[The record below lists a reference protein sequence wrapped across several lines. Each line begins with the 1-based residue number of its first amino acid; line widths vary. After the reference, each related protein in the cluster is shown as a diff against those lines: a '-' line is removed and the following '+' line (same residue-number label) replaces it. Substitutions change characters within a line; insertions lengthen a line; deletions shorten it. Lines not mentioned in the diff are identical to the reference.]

1 MHESSSTFNGVTP
14 PHRGGGRER
23 VLRVS
28 PMSKKQL
35 ALAYAP
41 ELSESG
47 AYKRLHQWLHFNKQL
62 MSDLYAANYQ
72 DSQRVFTGKQVAI
85 IFQYLG
91 EP

>member
-1 MHESSSTFNGVTP
+1 MKI
-14 PHRGGGRER
+14 
-23 VLRVS
+23 S

-72 DSQRVFTGKQVAI
+72 DSQRVFTSKQVQI
-85 IFQYLG
+85 IFEYLG
-91 EP
+91 YP

>member
-1 MHESSSTFNGVTP
+1 MIESSAQTP

-28 PMSKKQL
+28 PMTKKEL

-41 ELSESG
+41 ELSVQG
-47 AYKRLHQWLHFNKQL
+47 ARNRLHQWLHFNKQL

-72 DSQRVFTGKQVAI
+72 DSQRVFTSRQVQI
-85 IFQYLG
+85 IFEHLG